1 MEKLTGSL
9 RSNWVYRVEENY
21 EEVSSYA
28 KKVYVNRKSTSSLS
42 CKKVCIS
49 GLYED
54 YHFKEMMN
62 IISLLAQNG
71 AKYTKRAYACDIFVD
86 YELVDKNGK
95 EYKCYRKEKAENAI
109 KSGNKIEIITFEKLL
124 ELLNTDGNA
133 IKLLSEISSE
143 NIVYV
148 EAYANKNN
156 KISMKILQK
165 SGFKIVGTNKTQT
178 SFLYRATYSELAK
191 RFKFN

>member
-1 MEKLTGSL
+1 MLKKLEINCQNFNEYAEFLFEILANNMTKIAPTQNSREEDFKIWFASLQKRLLNEECFIIAFLNSEKIIGYLQYSISQDTLT
-9 RSNWVYRVEENY
+9 VEEV
-21 EEVSSYA
+21 E
-28 KKVYVNRKSTSSLS
+28 
-42 CKKVCIS
+42 IS
-49 GLYED
+49 PKFFIKY
-54 YHFKEMMN
+54 N
-62 IISLLAQNG
+62 IL
-71 AKYTKRAYACDIFVD
+71 
-86 YELVDKNGK
+86 
-95 EYKCYRKEKAENAI
+95 
-109 KSGNKIEIITFEKLL
+109 
-124 ELLNTDGNA
+124 GNA